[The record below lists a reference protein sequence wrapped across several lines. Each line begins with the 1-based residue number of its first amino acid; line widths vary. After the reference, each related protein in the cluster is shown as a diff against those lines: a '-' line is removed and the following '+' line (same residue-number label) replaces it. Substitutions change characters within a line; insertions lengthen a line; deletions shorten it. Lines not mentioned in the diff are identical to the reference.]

1 LRFVAPWKRGRTGFR
16 RCKVSIQ
23 ANGDTNL
30 TESGGDVFH
39 FRQKTGK
46 IDFSFRRRFCKIEA
60 GKIYFK
66 KKLYIYSQNSNP
78 KFFQQGKS
86 CDSLAS
92 LDLKSLLG
100 MSMLRM
106 KNYQGRPD
114 SL

>member
-1 LRFVAPWKRGRTGFR
+1 MMHRGKESGLHSGAAKF
-16 RCKVSIQ
+16 SIQ
-23 ANGDTNL
+23 ATDGTNL

-39 FRQKTGK
+39 FRQRTGK
-46 IDFSFRRRFCKIEA
+46 IYFSFRRRFCKIEA
-60 GKIYFK
+60 GKNNLK
-66 KKLYIYSQNSNP
+66 KIIYIYSQNSNP
-78 KFFQQGKS
+78 KFFQQGES

>member
-1 LRFVAPWKRGRTGFR
+1 MFSTLGRERGKFIFHSGVVFAKLRR
-16 RCKVSIQ
+16 
-23 ANGDTNL
+23 
-30 TESGGDVFH
+30 E
-39 FRQKTGK
+39 K
-46 IDFSFRRRFCKIEA
+46 II
-60 GKIYFK
+60 K

-78 KFFQQGKS
+78 KFFQQGES

>member
-1 LRFVAPWKRGRTGFR
+1 VTR
-16 RCKVSIQ
+16 
-23 ANGDTNL
+23 
-30 TESGGDVFH
+30 SGGNVFYL
-39 FRQKTGK
+39 GK
-46 IDFSFRRRFCKIEA
+46 GSFHLGIVFENSGGEKI
-60 GKIYFK
+60 IFLK
-66 KKLYIYSQNSNP
+66 KYIYSKNSNLR
-78 KFFQQGKS
+78 FFQQGES

>member
-1 LRFVAPWKRGRTGFR
+1 MFSTLGRKRGQFIFHSGVVFVKLR
-16 RCKVSIQ
+16 RGK
-23 ANGDTNL
+23 NNL
-30 TESGGDVFH
+30 
-39 FRQKTGK
+39 
-46 IDFSFRRRFCKIEA
+46 
-60 GKIYFK
+60 